1 MRVRLKGSKMRW
13 TDEEVAW
20 IAGVIEAKGI
30 FSLQQTKF
38 NDYPRVQVQVK
49 LKDVDIIENLHFLI
63 GGTITYRGIKNGRTK
78 YVQLN
83 LYRQIEIE
91 ELFKAIYPW
100 MGQRR
105 QDKIDILLGSYEG
118 RVAEW

>member
-1 MRVRLKGSKMRW
+1 MSW

-20 IAGVIEAKGI
+20 IAGVIEAKGNL
-30 FSLQQTKF
+30 FLQQTKF
-38 NDYPRVQVQVK
+38 NDYPRIRVQVR
-49 LKDVDIIENLHFLI
+49 LKDADIIENLHFLI
-63 GGTITYRGIKNGRTK
+63 GGTITYQEVKNGNGRTN
-78 YVQLN
+78 YVRLN

-91 ELFKAIYPW
+91 ELFEAIYPW

-105 QDKIDILLGSYEG
+105 QDKIDILLDSYEG

>member
-1 MRVRLKGSKMRW
+1 MGWS
-13 TDEEVAW
+13 DEEVAW
-20 IAGVIEAKGI
+20 IAGVIEAKGTLT
-30 FSLQQTKF
+30 LQQTKF
-38 NDYPRVQVQVK
+38 NDYPRVHVQVK

-63 GGTITYRGIKNGRTK
+63 GGTITYQGIKNGRTK

-105 QDKIDILLGSYEG
+105 QDKIDILLDSYEG
-118 RVAEW
+118 RMAEW